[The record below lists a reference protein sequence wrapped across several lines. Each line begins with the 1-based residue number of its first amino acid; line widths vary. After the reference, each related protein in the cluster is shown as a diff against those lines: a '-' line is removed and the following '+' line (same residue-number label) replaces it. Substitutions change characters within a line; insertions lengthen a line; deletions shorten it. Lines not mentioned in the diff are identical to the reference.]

1 MDSVIVELQRDA
13 LDRKVPITD
22 LLRKA
27 FVTARKLKIAEFEK
41 WVTNELNGYENVE
54 DIPEYRRISGSA
66 KAWNPYHGWQPV
78 VFPDSEIEK
87 ALSIRPCNQT
97 IAEIESL
104 LGTESKSG
112 TLQMPY
118 PADTEQ
124 QLRKA
129 VGFHTQ
135 ITLIIPSTALVRIV
149 DAVRTIILNWSIK
162 LEEDGIIGVGLSFTK
177 QERETAERTSYNIN
191 NFYGPVQSPQ
201 IQQQTSRSFQVSS
214 VSQFDIDSVKEFLSS
229 IGKQVERLNLSPD
242 IKKELNSE
250 INTGIAQTESPNPKH
265 SIIRESLSSIRHI
278 LEGAGGGVATQL
290 LMELGKLLL

>member
-1 MDSVIVELQRDA
+1 MDSVIVQLQRDA
-13 LDRKVPITD
+13 LNRKVPITD

-27 FVTARKLKIAEFEK
+27 FIIARKLKITEFEK
-41 WVTNELNGYENVE
+41 WVSNELNGYENAQ
-54 DIPEYRRISGSA
+54 DIPEYRKVDGSV

-78 VFPDSEIEK
+78 FFPNSEIQQ

-104 LGTESKSG
+104 LATGSKSG

-118 PADTEQ
+118 SAETEQ

-129 VGFHTQ
+129 IGFHTQ

-162 LEEDGIIGVGLSFTK
+162 LEEDGIIGEGLTFTS

-201 IQQQTSRSFQVSS
+201 IQQQTSKSFQVSS
-214 VSQFDIDSVKEFLSS
+214 VGQFDIDSVKDFLSD
-229 IGKQVERLNLSPD
+229 IDKQIENLDLPSD
-242 IKKELNSE
+242 TKKELNSE
-250 INTGIAQTESPNPKH
+250 INTAKAQTESPKPKH
-265 SIIRESLSSIRHI
+265 PIIRESLSSIRHI